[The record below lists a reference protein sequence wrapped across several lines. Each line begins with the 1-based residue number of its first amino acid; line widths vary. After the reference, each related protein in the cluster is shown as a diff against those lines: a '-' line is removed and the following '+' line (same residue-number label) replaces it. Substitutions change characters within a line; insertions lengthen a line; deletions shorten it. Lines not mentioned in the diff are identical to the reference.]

1 MSLSASS
8 KEEKMKLACLTRR
21 SVLAAGAAAVFVPRA
36 QAQADWPNRPI
47 KLIVPFEPGASNDI
61 IGRVL
66 AQKLG
71 ALFGQSVIVEN
82 KSGAGGTLGTDYVT
96 KSAPDGYTL
105 LFASISIT
113 TNAAMRKSLPYD
125 PVKDLQPIGEVGAG
139 PLAVVVANDVKAKTL
154 QEFIALARA
163 KPKSINYG
171 SAGVGGIN
179 HLGTELFA
187 QAAKIE
193 LTHIPYKGMGP
204 AFNDLMAGTLQMGL
218 PTVASVAQHLNA
230 KTMRGLAVTG
240 AERSELAPDLPTVS
254 EAGVPGFKLEAW
266 WGVLAPAGLPA
277 LIIKR
282 FNEVLNNAL
291 TSPDVKEALRREAA
305 TPRPGTPED
314 FGKLIT
320 SDLARWK
327 QVVADAHI
335 ETE

>member
-1 MSLSASS
+1 MTFS
-8 KEEKMKLACLTRR
+8 KTMTRR
-21 SVLAAGAAAVFVPRA
+21 TLLAAGAAAGAAALLPASARA
-36 QAQADWPNRPI
+36 QADYPSRVI
-47 KLIVPFEPGASNDI
+47 RLIVPFAPGASNDI
-61 IGRVL
+61 IGRVM

-71 ALFGQSVIVEN
+71 ELLGKTVIVEN
-82 KSGAGGTLGTDYVT
+82 KSGAGGTLGADYVV
-96 KSAPDGYTL
+96 KSTPDGYTL

-139 PLAVVVANDVKAKTL
+139 PLAVVVANNVKANTL
-154 QEFIALARA
+154 QEFIDLARA

-218 PTVASVAQHLNA
+218 PTIASVAQHFSA

-240 AERSELAPDLPTVS
+240 AERSQLAPELPTVS
-254 EAGVPGFKLEAW
+254 EAGVPGFKLESW
-266 WGVLAPAGLPA
+266 WGLLGPAGLPA
-277 LIIKR
+277 PILKR
-282 FNEVLNNAL
+282 LNEALNTAL
-291 TSPDVKEALRREAA
+291 MSPDVKEALRREAA
-305 TPRPGTPED
+305 TPRPGTAED
-314 FGKLIT
+314 FGKLIASELT
-320 SDLARWK
+320 RWK

-335 ETE
+335 ERE